1 MELWKVLFQVSIV
14 EDSVNEGR
22 FCKYSLI
29 RWIYMFSGET
39 CVAQSGQRE
48 QEKNKPHSNGN
59 FMK

>member
-1 MELWKVLFQVSIV
+1 MLFQVSIV

-39 CVAQSGQRE
+39 SVAQSGQR
-48 QEKNKPHSNGN
+48 
-59 FMK
+59 